1 VAKGTLQMTVL
12 RSINNPD
19 GSLCVDV
26 FSRDDGSIGFEEFRR
41 DVEDTSGW
49 FAIGGYAE
57 RRFTTVE
64 DALRAATQAVVWF
77 EG

>member
-1 VAKGTLQMTVL
+1 MTVL

-41 DVEDTSGW
+41 DFEDTSGW
-49 FAIGGYAE
+49 FAIGGHAE
-57 RRFTTVE
+57 RRFTTLE
-64 DALRAATQAVVWF
+64 DALQAATQAVEWF

>member
-1 VAKGTLQMTVL
+1 MTVL
-12 RSINNPD
+12 RSINNSD

-49 FAIGGYAE
+49 FAIGDHAA

-64 DALRAATQAVVWF
+64 DALHAATQAVVWF

>member
-1 VAKGTLQMTVL
+1 MTVL

-49 FAIGGYAE
+49 FAIGGHAGQ
-57 RRFTTVE
+57 RFTTVE
-64 DALRAATQAVVWF
+64 DALRAASEAVVWF
-77 EG
+77 SG

>member
-1 VAKGTLQMTVL
+1 MTVL

-49 FAIGGYAE
+49 FAIGGHAE
-57 RRFTTVE
+57 QRFTSVD
-64 DALRAATQAVVWF
+64 DALRAAKLAVVWF

>member
-1 VAKGTLQMTVL
+1 MTVL

-26 FSRDDGSIGFEEFRR
+26 FSRPDGSIGFEEFRR
-41 DVEDTSGW
+41 DVEDTRGW
-49 FAIGGYAE
+49 FAIGGHAE
-57 RRFTTVE
+57 RRFSSAE
-64 DALRAATQAVVWF
+64 DALQAATEAVVWF